1 MSGYGKH
8 DYVQQD
14 EGSRFWRTLAGV
26 LIVQVVALGF
36 LWFLQMFY
44 GL

>member
-1 MSGYGKH
+1 MSEYGKRDH
-8 DYVQQD
+8 VQRN

-26 LIVQVVALGF
+26 LIVQMVVLGF
-36 LWFLQMFY
+36 LWFLQMVY